1 MKSWWIKTV
10 DGAMA
15 LELRDIPIPQPGP
28 GQVRI
33 RIRAAAL
40 NRGEFIAGHGLHTA
54 SVARP
59 EIGRAHV

>member
-1 MKSWWIKTV
+1 MKSWWLKTV

-40 NRGEFIAGHGLHTA
+40 GRGDRGGPGRDALEGGRPRHGAL
-54 SVARP
+54 
-59 EIGRAHV
+59 